1 MAWRYEMKTNCIRN
15 EMKNALVVCT
25 VIMFS
30 SLSGCLNPE
39 EGEGSIIDPA
49 AADPCKSFSPTIRS
63 SNDTLRILTYDIY
76 ALSDAVVNEFTNQS
90 GYQVEFIR
98 TDDAG
103 GILDQMMLTK
113 DAPQVDLII
122 GLDNSYVGIALGNCL
137 LQSHQ
142 ANTSSIDTSFS
153 QDDFAVEDS
162 LVPFDHG
169 YVCINYDNQF
179 VDGENVSIP
188 TSLQNFTDEEWKG
201 KVAFPSAVTSSPGRA
216 FMLATTDYFEGDG
229 EWDWWAAMKA
239 NEAIFTSGWTE
250 AYEVHYSGGYG
261 QWYDGYIGDAHATV
275 SYCHSPGVEA
285 YFGSNWTTSVALDLP
300 RASFHQIEYAGI
312 INGAANVDAANAFI
326 EYLISEE
333 VNQNMPTNNY
343 MYGVLQGADLPLT
356 DGYRFHSPVPDEP
369 ANLNLA
375 ELDVESLVS
384 QWLNAIS

>member
-1 MAWRYEMKTNCIRN
+1 MRKVLI
-15 EMKNALVVCT
+15 VCSIVLAGT
-25 VIMFS
+25 
-30 SLSGCLNPE
+30 LSGCLNPSGGTVPDRCE
-39 EGEGSIIDPA
+39 
-49 AADPCKSFSPTIRS
+49 SFTPTIRS
-63 SNDTLRILTYDIY
+63 SNDTLRILTYNIY
-76 ALSDAVVNEFTNQS
+76 ALSDEVVKEFTNQT

-103 GILDQMMLTK
+103 GILDLMMLTK
-113 DAPQVDLII
+113 DAPQVDLMI
-122 GLDNSYVGIALGNCL
+122 GLDNSYVGIALKNCL

-142 ANTSSIDTSFS
+142 ANTSSIDASFEQGS
-153 QDDFAVEDS
+153 FAAEDS
-162 LVPFDHG
+162 LVPVDHG
-169 YVCINYDNQF
+169 YVCINYDNQYA
-179 VDGENVSIP
+179 DGENVSIP
-188 TSLQNFTDEEWKG
+188 TSLENFTEDVWKG
-201 KVAFPSAVTSSPGRA
+201 KVAFPSAATSSPGRA

-261 QWYDGYIGDAHATV
+261 QWYAGYIGDAHATV

-300 RASFHQIEYAGI
+300 RASFHQIEYTGI